1 MAVQKRS
8 VSFPS
13 CSRLTGYSDS
23 TASKVPQR
31 RKLGAKLAFYEDQL
45 VICQVQIET
54 VLIANVGPATSML
67 LLGAGPPV
75 HGISRLDRL
84 VAKLLHL
91 QSRIAY
97 LIC

>member
-1 MAVQKRS
+1 MGVFRVVRGKPATQT
-8 VSFPS
+8 F
-13 CSRLTGYSDS
+13 
-23 TASKVPQR
+23 TASKIPQR
-31 RKLGAKLAFYEDQL
+31 RKPGAKLASYEDQL
-45 VICQVQIET
+45 VICQFQIET

>member
-1 MAVQKRS
+1 MAAQKRS

-13 CSRLTGYSDS
+13 CSRLTGYSEI
-23 TASKVPQR
+23 TASKVRQR
-31 RKLGAKLAFYEDQL
+31 RNLWAKLAFYEDQL
-45 VICQVQIET
+45 VISQFQLEP